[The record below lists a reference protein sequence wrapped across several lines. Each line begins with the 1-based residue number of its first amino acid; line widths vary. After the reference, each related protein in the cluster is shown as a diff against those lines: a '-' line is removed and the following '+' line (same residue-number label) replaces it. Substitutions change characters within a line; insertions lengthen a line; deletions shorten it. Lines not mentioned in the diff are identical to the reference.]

1 MEEFT
6 SYVDRLKKLATD
18 TSPDEL
24 QENLDVFFANG
35 CLLLTSFLQEDG
47 KEGWSSKV
55 INDYGQ
61 PILGFKEQA
70 NVESIFKSAPWI
82 RGIFKGSAASA
93 EAEAQAEHV
102 VQKGGVQLTTD
113 GSIVKTITET
123 LANIKG
129 DDVSLDGMLQA
140 LIKKTAELDETMNK
154 FNGPFKK
161 MTSFDIPLGP
171 AAALAGAPGI
181 PFQPVLYLLL
191 VLLDSFRV
199 SRALLGNKDTPLT
212 VLVLLEEIISGQW
225 RQALLT
231 SVGLISPSGVAIGT
245 IAKYFVNAWILINPT
260 LRTEIVKLGF
270 KGTKSIVLGF
280 LLWCV
285 SILPPEFIRKR
296 MEESVD
302 NAVKL
307 VADIETKIYNITDE
321 GNKVLNPQGKHLIFR
336 GLNSLKQIS
345 KISIE
350 NLQNIQELGQWPA
363 LTCSKEFREII
374 DGLRQD
380 PLFRLVIEMSNIPV
394 TKEDTYQVCRKTS
407 GFLPLTDL
415 VQMELTPEIE
425 KIELYPAKSQNPQQ
439 SQEQQQQP
447 WQEQQQQP
455 WQEQQQEQWQQPSQQ
470 QQQQPWQQQQQEQ
483 WQQQQQEQWQQQ
495 SQQQQPWQ
503 QQQQQPWQQQQQ
515 EQEPWQPQSQQQ
527 EEQQP
532 QNKYFIDVY
541 SLIFSE
547 TPIGININKK
557 DGDLPIITNVVQGS
571 EAYRKGIREGDT
583 LMLIK
588 NDTTVMFQSYRKWEI
603 KGNTGDLIYLSK
615 NAILNLLKEL
625 KPNFRIKIMTSNSD
639 EDIQDK
645 VKDMEGSEIRGTY
658 KFLERYKV
666 EYRIYPIKIL
676 FHSIY
681 KKRGTNQA
689 LTQERYFLEKQH
701 KGFDDESYSL
711 GLYDDDNFIYEIV
724 SIDGVEVKGLPY
736 NMVKNLLN
744 IKPKSEYKNIVFY
757 KYKFTPNVYKSKTN
771 NTRKTRKKL

>member
-24 QENLDVFFANG
+24 QENLYVFFANG

-93 EAEAQAEHV
+93 EAEAEAEHV

-113 GSIVKTITET
+113 GSIVETITET
-123 LANIKG
+123 LANING

-171 AAALAGAPGI
+171 EAYSLKAAGKPYLGI

-285 SILPPEFIRKR
+285 SILPPDFIRKR

-302 NAVKL
+302 KAVKL
-307 VADIETKIYNITDE
+307 VADIENKIIIIRDE
-321 GNKVLNPQGKHLIFR
+321 GNKVLNPQGKQLIFR
-336 GLNSLKQIS
+336 GLKSLKEIS

-350 NLQNIQELGQWPA
+350 NLQNIQELAQWPM

-374 DGLRQD
+374 VGLTQD
-380 PLFRLVIEMSNIPV
+380 PLFRLVIELANIPV

-407 GFLPLTDL
+407 GFLPLTEI
-415 VQMELTPEIE
+415 VKMELTPEIE
-425 KIELYPAKSQNPQQ
+425 EVNP
-439 SQEQQQQP
+439 
-447 WQEQQQQP
+447 
-455 WQEQQQEQWQQPSQQ
+455 
-470 QQQQPWQQQQQEQ
+470 
-483 WQQQQQEQWQQQ
+483 
-495 SQQQQPWQ
+495 
-503 QQQQQPWQQQQQ
+503 
-515 EQEPWQPQSQQQ
+515 
-527 EEQQP
+527 
-532 QNKYFIDVY
+532 
-541 SLIFSE
+541 
-547 TPIGININKK
+547 
-557 DGDLPIITNVVQGS
+557 
-571 EAYRKGIREGDT
+571 T
-583 LMLIK
+583 LSPPPLARV
-588 NDTTVMFQSYRKWEI
+588 TT
-603 KGNTGDLIYLSK
+603 
-615 NAILNLLKEL
+615 
-625 KPNFRIKIMTSNSD
+625 
-639 EDIQDK
+639 
-645 VKDMEGSEIRGTY
+645 
-658 KFLERYKV
+658 
-666 EYRIYPIKIL
+666 
-676 FHSIY
+676 
-681 KKRGTNQA
+681 
-689 LTQERYFLEKQH
+689 
-701 KGFDDESYSL
+701 
-711 GLYDDDNFIYEIV
+711 
-724 SIDGVEVKGLPY
+724 
-736 NMVKNLLN
+736 
-744 IKPKSEYKNIVFY
+744 
-757 KYKFTPNVYKSKTN
+757 
-771 NTRKTRKKL
+771 